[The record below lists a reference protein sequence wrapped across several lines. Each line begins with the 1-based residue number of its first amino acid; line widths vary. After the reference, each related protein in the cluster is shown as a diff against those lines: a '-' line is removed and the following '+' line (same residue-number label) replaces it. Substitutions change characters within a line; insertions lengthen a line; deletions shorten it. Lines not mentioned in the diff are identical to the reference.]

1 MSWLLDVQEVP
12 ATLDGTFT
20 KTTFPAKKPVRRA
33 QVTQLGVTLDK
44 MLAKLDD
51 EDVQKRAEA
60 DAKYKEERDAALA
73 VEDGATAEEIEA
85 AQQAGDPDLGDTYYQ
100 HWLKA
105 LEKIVARKGLLS
117 AEELSRRKDAWDR
130 AAHATPYGEPIELG
144 PDD

>member
-1 MSWLLDVQEVP
+1 MSVP
-12 ATLDGTFT
+12 SREELPSLPRDEEGPVFKEPWEAQAFAMTLRLYEGGHFT
-20 KTTFPAKKPVRRA
+20 WP
-33 QVTQLGVTLDK
+33 
-44 MLAKLDD
+44 
-51 EDVQKRAEA
+51 EW
-60 DAKYKEERDAALA
+60 AACL
-73 VEDGATAEEIEA
+73 AEEIEA

-130 AAHATPYGEPIELG
+130 AAHATPHGEPIELG